1 MRVLLQIAI
10 LLFLSLLQVRQT
22 PQEYQE
28 KTDSLILKRPVAYAS
43 IDQVFG
49 PYRNDTLVLNYLKL
63 KSQRTNYP
71 EGLCYSNA
79 HLAQIYQK
87 NGLFTKSHV
96 SFMEALEASDQSEN
110 PEYKINTLV
119 KLASL
124 HEETDSLKTAIY
136 FYQDALAI
144 TDSLD
149 TFSEN
154 TLLNKQEAE
163 IRLGDLFRLLQNS
176 ETAIQYYNN
185 ALDSDFLIKG
195 SEELPAIH
203 LRIGQTLKD
212 QGKRETALIAYRKSR
227 AAAQGSG
234 NSKLQNWAVLA
245 MAHLFVETDRL
256 EEASELFT
264 SLHKENEEEE
274 DIDLQLATLLLQSK
288 LLTKRDALSEKRELL
303 SEAMA
308 LATQTNNRS
317 AQAEI
322 NLMRSDLERK
332 AGNFEAALNA
342 YSAYHEL
349 QNDLQLPKF
358 RTYLY
363 NAIIPTNANA
373 RKSDLQLLTELN
385 ELNEFRLKR
394 NQNTFLITGLLFALL
409 TLVLYIIYRQYQLRN
424 ERKVVSL
431 EQTMLRSQMN
441 PHFLFNSLNSIKHYI
456 INNEQKN
463 AVHYLNK
470 FSKLVRRILEAS
482 SARETTLSEE
492 LETVELYMNIE
503 NIRFSYEIDF
513 QIHMDEQV
521 DPDHII
527 IPSLILQPFLENALW
542 HGLSSKKGAKKIDLL
557 VERDED
563 DKISIEIRDNGVG
576 RAASQKMK
584 ESRVLK
590 RKSLGID
597 ITKERLQNFAKDYQ
611 NNFTIEI
618 NDLVDPEGNPEG
630 TSVTLHIPTT

>member
-22 PQEYQE
+22 PQEYQA

-43 IDQVFG
+43 IDHVFK
-49 PYRNDTLVLNYLKL
+49 PFRKDTLVLNYLKL
-63 KSQRTNYP
+63 KSRRTNYP

-87 NGLFTKSHV
+87 NGLYTKSHV
-96 SFMEALEASDQSEN
+96 SFIEALEASDQSEN

-119 KLASL
+119 KLAGL

-144 TDSLD
+144 TDSLE
-149 TFSEN
+149 TLSKN

-163 IRLGDLFRLLQNS
+163 IRLGDLFRLLQNPK
-176 ETAIQYYNN
+176 TAIQYYNN
-185 ALDSDFLIKG
+185 ALDSDFLIDG

-203 LRIGQTLKD
+203 LRIGQALKD
-212 QGKRETALIAYRKSR
+212 QGKPEAALIAYRKSR
-227 AAAQGSG
+227 AAAQSSN
-234 NSKLQNWAVLA
+234 NSNLHNWSVLS
-245 MAHLFVETDRL
+245 MADLFVETDRL
-256 EEASELFT
+256 EEARELFT
-264 SLHKENEEEE
+264 SLHKENEEE
-274 DIDLQLATLLLQSK
+274 DVDLKLATLLLQSK
-288 LLTKRDALSEKRELL
+288 LLVKSGALAKTRELL
-303 SEAMA
+303 SDGMA
-308 LATQTNNRS
+308 LATRTDNRS

-342 YSAYHEL
+342 YSRYHEL

-358 RTYLY
+358 RAYLY
-363 NAIIPTNANA
+363 NAIIPNNANA
-373 RKSDLQLLTELN
+373 RKSELQLLTELN

-409 TLVLYIIYRQYQLRN
+409 SLVLYIIYRQYQLRN

-441 PHFLFNSLNSIKHYI
+441 PHFLFNTLNSIKHYI

-521 DPDHII
+521 DPDHIR

-542 HGLSSKKGAKKIDLL
+542 HGLSSKKGVKKIDLL

-618 NDLVDPEGNPEG
+618 NDLLDPEGNPEG

>member
-10 LLFLSLLQVRQT
+10 LLFLSLLQVGQT
-22 PQEYQE
+22 PQEYQA

-43 IDQVFG
+43 IDKVFK
-49 PYRNDTLVLNYLKL
+49 PYGNDTLILNYLKL
-63 KSQRTNYP
+63 KSRRTSYP
-71 EGLCYSNA
+71 EGLSYSNA
-79 HLAQIYQK
+79 QLAQIYQQ
-87 NGLFTKSHV
+87 NGNFHKAHV
-96 SFMEALEASDQSEN
+96 SFIEALEAADQSEN
-110 PEYKINTLV
+110 PEYEVITLV

-136 FYQDALAI
+136 YYQDALAI
-144 TDSLD
+144 TDSLE
-149 TFSEN
+149 SYSQK

-163 IRLGDLFRLLQNS
+163 LRLGDLFRLLQNP
-176 ETAIQYYNN
+176 ETSIKYYNQ
-185 ALDSDFLIKG
+185 ALDSDFLIDG
-195 SEELPAIH
+195 SKELPSIH
-203 LRIGQTLKD
+203 LRIGQAFKD
-212 QGKRETALIAYRKSR
+212 QGNMEAALIAFRKSR
-227 AAAQGSG
+227 TAAQGSG
-234 NSKLQNWAVLA
+234 NSRLHKWSELA
-245 MAHLFVETDRL
+245 MADLFLDTGRQAES
-256 EEASELFT
+256 SELFT
-264 SLHKENEEEE
+264 SLSRENEEQ
-274 DIDLQLATLLLQSK
+274 DVDLQLGITLLKSK
-288 LLTKRDALSEKRELL
+288 IAIKTGGL
-303 SEAMA
+303 SEARKLLSDAMV
-308 LATQTNNRS
+308 LASQTNNKS
-317 AQAEI
+317 IQAEI
-322 NLMRSDLERK
+322 YQLRSDLERK
-332 AGNFEAALNA
+332 AGNFEAALDA
-342 YSAYHEL
+342 YTAYHEL

-363 NAIIPTNANA
+363 NAIIPNNPNE
-373 RKSDLQLLTELN
+373 RKSELQLLTELN

-394 NQNTFLITGLLFALL
+394 NQNTFLITGLFFALL

-513 QIHMDEQV
+513 QIHMDDKV
-521 DPDHII
+521 DPDHIR

-542 HGLSSKKGAKKIDLL
+542 HGLSSKKGVKKIDIL
-557 VERDED
+557 VERDEA

-611 NNFTIEI
+611 NSFTIEI

-630 TSVTLHIPTT
+630 TSVKLHIPTI

>member
-1 MRVLLQIAI
+1 MRVLLQIIII
-10 LLFLSLLQVRQT
+10 LSLSLLQVRQT
-22 PQEYQE
+22 PQEYQAQ
-28 KTDSLILKRPVAYAS
+28 TDSLILKRPVAYAS
-43 IDQVFG
+43 IDQVFKK
-49 PYRNDTLVLNYLKL
+49 YRNDTLVLNYLKL
-63 KSQRTNYP
+63 KSRRTNYA
-71 EGLCYSNA
+71 EGLSYSNA
-79 HLAQIYQK
+79 HLAQIYHK
-87 NGLFTKSHV
+87 NRLFTKAHV
-96 SFMEALEASDQSEN
+96 FFMEALEAADRSEN
-110 PEYKINTLV
+110 PEYKVNTLV
-119 KLASL
+119 KLGRL

-136 FYQDALAI
+136 FYEDALSI
-144 TDSLD
+144 TDSLE
-149 TFSEN
+149 TFSVR

-163 IRLGDLFRLLQNS
+163 IRLGDLFRLLQNP
-176 ETAIQYYNN
+176 ETAKQYYNY
-185 ALDSDFLIKG
+185 ALDSDLLIKG
-195 SEELPAIH
+195 SKELPAIH
-203 LRIGQTLKD
+203 LRIGQALKD
-212 QGKRETALIAYRKSR
+212 QDSLESALIAFRKSR
-227 AAAQGSG
+227 AAAQASG
-234 NSKLQNWAVLA
+234 DSLLQNWSVLA
-245 MAHLFVETDRL
+245 ISDVLVETDRFG
-256 EEASELFT
+256 EASELFAT
-264 SLHKENEEEE
+264 MSIENE
-274 DIDLQLATLLLQSK
+274 DQHIDFQLARMLLQSK
-288 LLTKRDALSEKRELL
+288 LVLKTGASSEARKLL
-303 SEAMA
+303 SEALD
-308 LATQTNNRS
+308 LATITNNRT

-322 NLMRSDLERK
+322 YLLRSELERK
-332 AGNFEAALNA
+332 ERNFEAALSA
-342 YSAYHEL
+342 YSEYHEL
-349 QNDLQLPKF
+349 QNELQLPKF

-363 NAIIPTNANA
+363 NSIIPNDANA
-373 RKSDLQLLTELN
+373 RKSELQLLTELN
-385 ELNEFRLKR
+385 ELTEFRLKR

-521 DPDHII
+521 DPDHIR

-542 HGLSSKKGAKKIDLL
+542 HGLSSKKGTKKIDLL
-557 VERDED
+557 VVRED
-563 DKISIEIRDNGVG
+563 ADKISIEIRDNGVG

-611 NNFTIEI
+611 NSFAIQI

-630 TSVTLHIPTT
+630 TSVMLHIPTI

>member
-1 MRVLLQIAI
+1 MRVLLQIIII
-10 LLFLSLLQVRQT
+10 LSLSLLQVRQT
-22 PQEYQE
+22 PQEYQAQ
-28 KTDSLILKRPVAYAS
+28 TDSLILKRPVAYAS
-43 IDQVFG
+43 LDQVFKK
-49 PYRNDTLVLNYLKL
+49 YRNDTLVLNYLKL
-63 KSQRTNYP
+63 KSRRTNYA
-71 EGLCYSNA
+71 EGLSYSNA
-79 HLAQIYQK
+79 HLARIFQK
-87 NGLFTKSHV
+87 NGLFTKAHI
-96 SFMEALEASDQSEN
+96 SFMEALEAADQSKN
-110 PEYKINTLV
+110 PEYKVNTLV
-119 KLASL
+119 KLAGL

-136 FYQDALAI
+136 FYQDALSI
-144 TDSLD
+144 TDSLE
-149 TFSEN
+149 TFSDK

-163 IRLGDLFRLLQNS
+163 IRLGDLFRLLENP
-176 ETAIQYYNN
+176 ETAIQYYNQ

-195 SEELPAIH
+195 SKELPAIH
-203 LRIGQTLKD
+203 LRIGQALID
-212 QGKRETALIAYRKSR
+212 QDSPEPALIAFRESQ
-227 AAAQGSG
+227 AAAKASG
-234 NSKLQNWAVLA
+234 NSQLAYWSALA
-245 MAHLFVETDRL
+245 MADLFLETDRL
-256 EEASELFT
+256 REASELYS
-264 SLHKENEEEE
+264 SLNIENE
-274 DIDLQLATLLLQSK
+274 DQHSDLQLAKILLQCK
-288 LLTKRDALSEKRELL
+288 LDLKTNARSDTRELL
-303 SEAMA
+303 SKALE
-308 LATQTNNRS
+308 LATLTNNRT
-317 AQAEI
+317 ARAEI
-322 NLMRSDLERK
+322 YLLHSELERK
-332 AGNFEAALNA
+332 EGNYEAALSA
-342 YSAYHEL
+342 YSKYHSL
-349 QNDLQLPKF
+349 QNELELPKF

-363 NAIIPTNANA
+363 NAIIPNDANA
-373 RKSDLQLLTELN
+373 RKSELQLLTELN
-385 ELNEFRLKR
+385 ELTEFRLKR

-521 DPDHII
+521 DPDHVR

-542 HGLSSKKGAKKIDLL
+542 HGLSSKKGTKKIDLF
-557 VERDED
+557 VERED
-563 DKISIEIRDNGVG
+563 ADKISIEIRDNGVG

-611 NNFTIEI
+611 NNFAIQI

-630 TSVTLHIPTT
+630 TSVMLHIPTI

>member
-22 PQEYQE
+22 PQEYQA

-43 IDQVFG
+43 IDKVFG

-63 KSQRTNYP
+63 KSRRTNYP

-87 NGLFTKSHV
+87 YGSFTKAHV
-96 SFMEALEASDQSEN
+96 SFMEALEASDQSGN
-110 PEYKINTLV
+110 PEYKVNTLV

-144 TDSLD
+144 TDSLE
-149 TFSEN
+149 TFSKN

-163 IRLGDLFRLLQNS
+163 IRLGDLFRLLQNPK
-176 ETAIQYYNN
+176 TAIQYYNN
-185 ALDSDFLIKG
+185 ALDSDFLIDGAK
-195 SEELPAIH
+195 ELPAIY
-203 LRIGQTLKD
+203 LKIGQALQD
-212 QGKRETALIAYRKSR
+212 QGKPEATLIAYRKSR
-227 AAAQGSG
+227 AAAQSSN
-234 NSKLQNWAVLA
+234 NSTLHNWSVLA
-245 MAHLFVETDRL
+245 MADLLVETDRL
-256 EEASELFT
+256 EEARELFT
-264 SLHKENEEEE
+264 SLRKEKEE
-274 DIDLQLATLLLQSK
+274 DVDLQLATQLLQSK
-288 LLTKRDALSEKRELL
+288 LLAKTGAPSETRELL
-303 SEAMA
+303 TDAMA
-308 LATQTNNRS
+308 LATRTDNRS

-363 NAIIPTNANA
+363 NAIIPNNANA
-373 RKSDLQLLTELN
+373 RKSELQLLTELN

-409 TLVLYIIYRQYQLRN
+409 SLVLYIIYRQYQLRN

-441 PHFLFNSLNSIKHYI
+441 PHFLFNTLNSIKHYI

-521 DPDHII
+521 DPDHIR

-618 NDLVDPEGNPEG
+618 NDLLDPEGNPEG